1 MLGELPQE
9 LVCEVFAHI
18 PAKALVTTVQLVS
31 HPWREL
37 VLDDSGML
45 PYLFIYLFITLN

>member
-18 PAKALVTTVQLVS
+18 PAKTLVTTIQLVS
-31 HPWREL
+31 LSWREL
-37 VLDDSGML
+37 VLDDSGRR
-45 PYLFIYLFITLN
+45 